1 MQEVQEQ
8 KPVIRKQQ
16 LEIQFQTPV
25 GRISPSLSKNDGAS
39 ERTLNS
45 KDDLS
50 TFVQNEEG
58 DKEIELISTNNIT
71 THAEITSNIKQKRAA
86 LK

>member
-1 MQEVQEQ
+1 
-8 KPVIRKQQ
+8 
-16 LEIQFQTPV
+16 
-25 GRISPSLSKNDGAS
+25 LSKNDGAS

-50 TFVQNEEG
+50 TFVPNEEG

-71 THAEITSNIKQKRAA
+71 NHAEITSNIKQKRAA